1 MKLTQSAGKRAQTS
15 HDWIMVQLGKFVFLI
30 KRGSGANS
38 LRQSRV
44 VMNDNE
50 FRYSRENRSGVCFVV
65 L

>member
-15 HDWIMVQLGKFVFLI
+15 HDRIMVQLGKFVFLI
-30 KRGSGANS
+30 KRESGANS

-50 FRYSRENRSGVCFVV
+50 FRYSRENLSGVMFC
-65 L
+65 